1 MRIMLNCLQ
10 KRDNRLKFQFA
21 RKYSRKSNSRKNQKK
36 SACSRIE
43 VTTRNLSRDRK
54 LSFQQLQVTAST
66 NSALKK
72 KLKREQVKS

>member
-10 KRDNRLKFQFA
+10 KSDNWLKFQFA
-21 RKYSRKSNSRKNQKK
+21 RKYSRKSNFSKNQKK

-43 VTTRNLSRDRK
+43 VTTGNLSRHRK
-54 LSFQQLQVTAST
+54 LSFQQLQVTTST
-66 NSALKK
+66 NLSLKK